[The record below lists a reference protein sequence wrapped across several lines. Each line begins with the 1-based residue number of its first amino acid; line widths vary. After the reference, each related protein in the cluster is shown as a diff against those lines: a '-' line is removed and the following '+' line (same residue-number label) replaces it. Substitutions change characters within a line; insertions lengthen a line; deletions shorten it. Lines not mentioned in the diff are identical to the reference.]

1 MDGRLGTPQGNG
13 RSMSDAVR
21 STEPQCRDL
30 AGRGAN
36 SCARASIEVVAVTNG
51 LRSDQDLT
59 RGLIEEIARGDLG
72 AKLRSQVA
80 AWHPNASRDEVDEA
94 FQEACLRAEGR
105 CHGQTEGEV
114 FTWLRTTTRRELGH
128 MKRRAGRE
136 VPVDITA
143 AEFQVVAVADAP
155 PEQLLLESEAEAEVE
170 RVTHAVLSRLSERQ
184 RQVIALHSHG
194 RQRAEIAA
202 HLGMTP
208 RSVKRAIERIMAEG
222 RDELVRLAGRGCESG
237 EPVVA
242 RLAFG
247 LASPRERRQAQLH
260 LAGCPTCGAMYERLD
275 FWREKVAALLPVPVA
290 QQAHPGA
297 VERVIHGAADV
308 LATVK
313 QRAGDGV
320 TAAREQLADGTAH
333 AKQQATVTYYRAV
346 DPTPLAGVRPGAAA
360 AALASCLAIGG
371 GATYCVEQG
380 IDPTRPLSALVGP
393 ERREKPSKARKASAT
408 PTASPTVTPTPTAV
422 VTPQPTAT
430 PEPTPTPAATQEP
443 ESSPDPPPVPADEYE
458 PVRPVATATQA
469 SSTPSKPAPAP
480 AGGPG
485 EFDGP

>member
-1 MDGRLGTPQGNG
+1 M
-13 RSMSDAVR
+13 
-21 STEPQCRDL
+21 
-30 AGRGAN
+30 
-36 SCARASIEVVAVTNG
+36 
-51 LRSDQDLT
+51 
-59 RGLIEEIARGDLG
+59 EEIAGGQLG

-80 AWHPNASRDEVDEA
+80 AWHPGVSRDEVDEA

-105 CHGQTEGEV
+105 CRGQTEGEV
-114 FTWLRTTTRRELGH
+114 FTWLRTTTHRELGQ
-128 MKRRAGRE
+128 MKRRTRRE
-136 VPVDITA
+136 VLVDTSSP
-143 AEFQVVAVADAP
+143 EFQVAAVADAP

-170 RVTHAVLSRLSERQ
+170 SVSRAVLARLSERQ

-194 RQRAEIAA
+194 RQRAEIAE

-208 RSVKRAIERIMAEG
+208 RSVKRAMERIMAQG
-222 RDELVRLAGRGCESG
+222 RDELVRLAGRGCQSG
-237 EPVVA
+237 EPLVA

-290 QQAHPGA
+290 EQAHPGA
-297 VERVIHGAADV
+297 LEQMVHGAADA
-308 LATVK
+308 LANVK
-313 QRAGDGV
+313 QRASDGA
-320 TAAREQLADGTAH
+320 TAARDQIADGTAH
-333 AKQQATVTYYRAV
+333 AKQHATTTYYRVV

-380 IDPTRPLSALVGP
+380 INPTRPLTALVASEP
-393 ERREKPSKARKASAT
+393 REKAPKARKASAT
-408 PTASPTVTPTPTAV
+408 ATASPTVTPTPVT
-422 VTPQPTAT
+422 TPQPTAT
-430 PEPTPTPAATQEP
+430 PQPTPAPAATQQPEP
-443 ESSPDPPPVPADEYE
+443 SADPPPAPVDEYE
-458 PVRPVATATQA
+458 PVSPAPAATATQA